1 MYCIL
6 NIKLFS
12 YFVKLFIKSKIIASK
27 KKIYAIVDLE
37 TTGGMAKRDK
47 ITEIGIV
54 LFDGEKVI
62 DQYQTLVN
70 PGRSIPP
77 EITRITGITNEMVA
91 DAPKFYEVAKNVVEM
106 TEGAIFV
113 AHNVRFDYS
122 FLKEEFGSLGYTF
135 TKRQLCTVRLSR
147 KTFPGLRSYSLGN
160 LIKHFGISVDAR
172 HRALDDAMA
181 TTELLERILNQD
193 YADQTIDQIV
203 NEGIKTSKLPKEISL
218 DKLHSLPE
226 GPGVY
231 YFHNVYNK
239 IIYIGKSINIK
250 KRVMQHF
257 SKTTQKAERLAKMVA
272 DITYEE
278 TGHELI
284 ALLLESHEIKAYKP
298 EVNKAQ
304 RTNEYPYFIH
314 HYFDTNGYLCYKWEK
329 SSIKTRKNKNI
340 LSHYG
345 SKQGAISHLAG
356 ITRELGLCQSKTD
369 LYEKSGPCFLYKT
382 QVCYGAC
389 ILEENAEDYN
399 SRAEIGIEYL
409 KRIFDK
415 NFVIITDGRA
425 PDEKGIILI
434 EEGHY
439 KGYGYIGTDDL
450 NYGIEEMKEAIKYV
464 PINPETNGIIRTYL
478 SNHPFTKTIP
488 F

>member
-1 MYCIL
+1 MSPSSNFTLSLY
-6 NIKLFS
+6 N
-12 YFVKLFIKSKIIASK
+12 KSKKSKTIASK

-54 LFDGEKVI
+54 LYDGEKI
-62 DQYQTLVN
+62 INKYQTLVN
-70 PGRSIPP
+70 PGRSIPS

-91 DAPKFYEVAKNVVEM
+91 DAPMFYEVAKDVVEM
-106 TEGAIFV
+106 TDGAIFV

-122 FLKEEFGSLGYTF
+122 FLKQEFGSLGYTF

-160 LIKHFGISVDAR
+160 LIKHFGIPVDAR

-181 TTELLERILNQD
+181 TTELLEKILNQD

-203 NEGIKTSKLPKEISL
+203 NQGIKTSKLPKEITL
-218 DKLHSLPE
+218 EKLHALPE

-231 YFHNVYNK
+231 YLHNVYNK

-257 SKTTQKAERLAKMVA
+257 SKATQKAERLAKMVT
-272 DITYEE
+272 DITFEE
-278 TGHELI
+278 TGNELI

-298 EVNKAQ
+298 EINKAQ
-304 RTNEYPYFIH
+304 RTNAYPYFIH
-314 HYFDTNGYLCYKWEK
+314 HYYDSDGYLCYQWQK

-356 ITRELGLCQSKTD
+356 ITRELTLCQSKTN
-369 LYEKSGPCFLYKT
+369 LYDKEGPCFLYKT
-382 QVCYGAC
+382 KVCYGAC
-389 ILEENAEDYN
+389 IEEETAQDYN
-399 SRAEIGIEYL
+399 SRAEIGIEML
-409 KRIFDK
+409 KRIFDE
-415 NFVIITDGRA
+415 NFIIVTEGRA
-425 PDEKGIILI
+425 PDEKGIILV

-439 KGYGYIGTDDL
+439 KGYGYISTDDL
-450 NYGIEEMKEAIKYV
+450 TYGIEEMKESIKYV
-464 PINPETNGIIRTYL
+464 PINPETNGIIRTYMAK
-478 SNHPFTKTIP
+478 HPFIKIIR

>member
-1 MYCIL
+1 
-6 NIKLFS
+6 
-12 YFVKLFIKSKIIASK
+12 
-27 KKIYAIVDLE
+27 
-37 TTGGMAKRDK
+37 MAKRDK

-54 LFDGEKVI
+54 LYDGEKII

-70 PGRSIPP
+70 PGRSIPR
-77 EITRITGITNEMVA
+77 EITRITGITNEMVS
-91 DAPKFYEVAKNVVEM
+91 DAPQFYEVAKNVVKM

-160 LIKHFGISVDAR
+160 LIKHFDITVNAR
-172 HRALDDAMA
+172 HRALDDAIA
-181 TTELLERILNQD
+181 TTELLEKILNQD
-193 YADQTIDQIV
+193 YADQTIDQII
-203 NEGIKTSKLPKEISL
+203 NAGIKTSKLPKEITL

-239 IIYIGKSINIK
+239 IIYVGKSINIK

-257 SKTTQKAERLAKMVA
+257 SKTTQKAERLARMVS
-272 DITYEE
+272 DVTFEE
-278 TGHELI
+278 TGDELI
-284 ALLLESHEIKAYKP
+284 AMLLESHEIKALKP

-304 RTNEYPYFIH
+304 RTSEYPYFIH
-314 HYFDTNGYLCYKWEK
+314 HYFDSNGYLCFKWEK

-356 ITRELGLCQSKTD
+356 ITKELGLCQSKTD
-369 LYEKSGPCFLYKT
+369 LYERDGPCFLYKT
-382 QVCYGAC
+382 KVCYGAC
-389 ILEENAEDYN
+389 IEEENIEDYN
-399 SRAEIGIEYL
+399 SRAEIGIDFL

-415 NFVIITDGRA
+415 NFFIVTQGRSV
-425 PDEKGIILI
+425 DEKGIILV

-439 KGYGYIGTDDL
+439 KGYGYIGIEDL
-450 NYGIEEMKEAIKYV
+450 NYGIEEIKEAVRYV
-464 PINPETNGIIRTYL
+464 PINPETNGIIRTFL
-478 SNHPFTKTIP
+478 SKHPLIKTIS